1 MMNFRESLV
10 LRADALNL
18 ISDTPAARALALD
31 LVTRTDL
38 VRLKVLAR
46 LHARG
51 LPPDL
56 DWTDLLQEAFTRVLN
71 GSRRKPHDVPM
82 VAFLSGVMRSIKA
95 EHWRRVRREARQSPK
110 LRANFDA
117 AGLDAGEVRDPMADP
132 ERTLIAMQ
140 ELKAIDQLFCDH
152 VQARHVIAGLLDG
165 QSPEE
170 ICASHGMTRKN
181 YESTRKRMRRVLVRE
196 SLRSPQP

>member
-1 MMNFRESLV
+1 MMNSRENLV
-10 LRADALNL
+10 LRADAINL
-18 ISDTPAARALALD
+18 ISNTPAARALALD
-31 LVTRTDL
+31 LVTKTDL

-51 LPPDL
+51 LPPDG

-71 GSRRKPHDVPM
+71 GSRRKPSDVPM

-95 EHWRRVRREARQSPK
+95 EHWRRVRRESGQSSK
-110 LRANFDA
+110 LRADFDA
-117 AGLDAGEVRDPMADP
+117 AGTDAGEVRDPTADP

-140 ELKAIDQLFCDH
+140 ELEAINQLFADDT
-152 VQARHVIAGLLDG
+152 QARHVISGLLDG
-165 QSPEE
+165 RSREE
-170 ICASHGMTRKN
+170 ICASHKMTRTD
-181 YESTRKRMRRVLVRE
+181 YESTRKRMRRVWVRE